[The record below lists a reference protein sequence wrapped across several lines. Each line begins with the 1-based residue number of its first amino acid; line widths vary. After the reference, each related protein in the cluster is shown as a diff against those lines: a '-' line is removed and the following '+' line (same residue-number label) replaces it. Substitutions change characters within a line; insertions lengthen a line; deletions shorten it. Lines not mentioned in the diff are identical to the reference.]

1 MAFDESQKGRGLFY
15 SDKNKGSDSTIESAY
30 MSTVRAGAA
39 PTGSDSIIIN
49 GKTIDQIVNEI
60 NTTTQTLQNSI
71 DSITQQTEQL
81 SQQNS
86 QLNSQIETLTQ
97 QNSQLISN
105 YEVLIEEIEQLK
117 QGQSLPIASTTQLG
131 AIKVGSGLQIEEGT
145 LNSDV
150 QTIAFDDGP
159 GGLEAT
165 NISDAI
171 QELTGKIENSNPHI
185 STENEEELIL

>member
-1 MAFDESQKGRGLFY
+1 MAFDESQRGRGLFY
-15 SDKNKGSDSTIESAY
+15 SDRNKGSDSTIESAY
-30 MSTVRAGAA
+30 MNTVKANIVSA
-39 PTGSDSIIIN
+39 SESIIID
-49 GKTIDQIVNEI
+49 GKTINQIINEI
-60 NTTTQTLQNSI
+60 NTTTQSLQDSI
-71 DSITQQTEQL
+71 NLITQQTEQL

-105 YEVLIEEIEQLK
+105 YGSLIEEIEQLK

-131 AIKVGSGLQIEEGT
+131 VIKVGSGLQIEEGT
-145 LNSDV
+145 LNSNV

-165 NISDAI
+165 NVSEAI
-171 QELTGKIENSNPHI
+171 QELTGRTGNSNPHI

>member
-1 MAFDESQKGRGLFY
+1 MAFDESQRGRGLFY
-15 SDKNKGSDSTIESAY
+15 SDRNKGSDSTIESAY
-30 MSTVRAGAA
+30 MSTVKANMTSA
-39 PTGSDSIIIN
+39 SESIIID
-49 GKTIDQIVNEI
+49 GKTINQIINEI
-60 NTTTQTLQNSI
+60 NTTTQSLQDSI
-71 DSITQQTEQL
+71 NLITQQTEQL

-86 QLNSQIETLTQ
+86 QLNSQIETLNQ

-117 QGQSLPIASTTQLG
+117 QGQSLPIASATQLG
-131 AIKVGSGLQIEEGT
+131 VIKVGSGLQIEEGT
-145 LNSDV
+145 LNSAV

-165 NISDAI
+165 NVSEAI

>member
-1 MAFDESQKGRGLFY
+1 MAFDESQRGRGLFY
-15 SDKNKGSDSTIESAY
+15 SDRNKGSDSTIESAY
-30 MSTVRAGAA
+30 MSTVKANIV
-39 PTGSDSIIIN
+39 PTSESIIID
-49 GKTIDQIVNEI
+49 GKTINQIINEI
-60 NTTTQTLQNSI
+60 NTTTQSLQDSI
-71 DSITQQTEQL
+71 NLITQQTEQL

-131 AIKVGSGLQIEEGT
+131 VIKVGSGLQIEEGI

-150 QTIAFDDGP
+150 QTIAFDDGL

-165 NISDAI
+165 NVSEAI
-171 QELTGKIENSNPHI
+171 QELTGRIENSNPHI

>member
-1 MAFDESQKGRGLFY
+1 MAFDESQRGRGLFY
-15 SDKNKGSDSTIESAY
+15 SDRNKGSDSTIESAY
-30 MSTVRAGAA
+30 MNAVKANIVSA
-39 PTGSDSIIIN
+39 SESIIID
-49 GKTIDQIVNEI
+49 GKTINQIINEI
-60 NTTTQTLQNSI
+60 NTTTQSLQDSI
-71 DSITQQTEQL
+71 NLITQQTEQL

-105 YEVLIEEIEQLK
+105 YGVLIEEIEQLK

-131 AIKVGSGLQIEEGT
+131 VIKVGSGLQIEEGT
-145 LNSDV
+145 LNSNV

-165 NISDAI
+165 NVSGAI
-171 QELTGKIENSNPHI
+171 QELTGRIENSNPHI

>member
-1 MAFDESQKGRGLFY
+1 MAFDESQRGRGLFY
-15 SDKNKGSDSTIESAY
+15 SDRNKGSDSTIESAY
-30 MSTVRAGAA
+30 MSTVKANMTSA
-39 PTGSDSIIIN
+39 SESIIID
-49 GKTIDQIVNEI
+49 GKTINQIINEI
-60 NTTTQTLQNSI
+60 NTTTQSLQDSI
-71 DSITQQTEQL
+71 NLITQQTEQL

-86 QLNSQIETLTQ
+86 QLNSQIETLNQ

-105 YEVLIEEIEQLK
+105 YEILIEEIEQLK

-131 AIKVGSGLQIEEGT
+131 VIKVGSGLQIEEGT
-145 LNSDV
+145 LNLDV

-165 NISDAI
+165 NVSEAI
-171 QELTGKIENSNPHI
+171 QELTGRIENSNPHI